1 MSTQGGLFNALT
13 FLRILQFPETWVSD
27 HSIICSC
34 PAPYPQLGES
44 VIGMWSYFWTGFCVT
59 PKTPLLAP
67 DLGGFSRVAI
77 SALPRPSPPRPL
89 IALQVEPPLP
99 DSDP

>member
-1 MSTQGGLFNALT
+1 MGTQGGLFNALT

-27 HSIICSC
+27 HSIICLC

-67 DLGGFSRVAI
+67 DLKGSVG
-77 SALPRPSPPRPL
+77 
-89 IALQVEPPLP
+89 
-99 DSDP
+99 